1 MLRPPGL
8 IEARAAHKRGEL
20 SVESLRELEDQAAL
34 EAIEIQRQAGIEV
47 FTDGEV
53 RRDTWMAGLLESIGG
68 VVPAETPGAKWY
80 RGDGNPPTDET
91 HFDMVVANAALTQKA
106 AHTSVE
112 AAFLAQHAPGRFKIT
127 MMSSS
132 MGTMLWNPSV
142 SASVYPTAADLVRD
156 LVALQIREIEGLID
170 QGVTWIQ
177 LDSLSYNMVFDQEF
191 RAGIGLAFLRPEEI
205 LDATVAVDT
214 EIVRAAKRK
223 NPAVTVGMHICRGN
237 NRSAWMAEGSYEPIA
252 ERLFAEVGVD
262 RFLLEYDTPRAG
274 GFEPLRFVPKGTTVV
289 LGLIS
294 SKVPQLESQDDLRR
308 RIDEAS
314 KYVPVENLAIS
325 PQCGFASTARGNLL
339 TVDEERR
346 KLELVAGTARKV
358 WGLACVLDAFPPQ
371 ERNYCDATGHRRG
384 ARKDRNRVAQ
394 ARA

>member
-1 MLRPPGL
+1 MALPSASYHAEHVGSMLRPPGL
-8 IEARAAHKRGEL
+8 IEARVAHKQGEL

-34 EAIEIQRQAGIEV
+34 EALGIQRQAGIEV

-68 VVPAETPGAKWY
+68 VIPAELSGAKWY
-80 RGDGNPPTDET
+80 REDGNPPTEET
-91 HFDMVVANAALTQKA
+91 DFDMVVANARLTQKA

-112 AAFLAQHAPGRFKIT
+112 AAFLAQHAPGQFKIT

-142 SASVYPTAADLVRD
+142 SAAVYSTAADLVRD
-156 LVALQIREIEGLID
+156 LAALQIKEIEGLLD

-177 LDSLSYNMVFDQEF
+177 LDSLSYNMVFDENF
-191 RAGIGLAFLRPEEI
+191 RAGIGLASLSADEI

-223 NPAVTVGMHICRGN
+223 NPSVTVGLHICRGN

-262 RFLLEYDTPRAG
+262 RFLLEYDTARAG
-274 GFEPLRFVPKGTTVV
+274 GFEPLRFVPRGTTVV

-294 SKVPQLESQDDLRR
+294 SKIPQLESQDELRR

-314 KYVPVENLAIS
+314 KFVPMENLAIS

-339 TVDEERR
+339 TVDDERR
-346 KLELVAGTARKV
+346 KLGLVVATARKV
-358 WGLACVLDAFPPQ
+358 WG
-371 ERNYCDATGHRRG
+371 
-384 ARKDRNRVAQ
+384 
-394 ARA
+394 